1 MEVFYLLLNAL
12 FPLLLFYYLFSLVF
26 RDHLRFSNKKTLC
39 ILIAVTII
47 FTLLGIL
54 LFSLLNPLQD
64 LDFIFIIIYMTLFL
78 ATCMIVLNS
87 SLMQIVFTYF
97 IIKCYMD
104 DVFLLSKIVQSYLIS
119 PWQSPEIDFI
129 VSYAIVFFASIA
141 FMALFMK
148 KLVHPLINSNSHS
161 SLWNYLWSIPVLY
174 YAIYKLGISANYQTP
189 AASLPHSP
197 EVLLPIVWIVGT
209 FLSFFV
215 ILRML
220 LEITKYAD
228 IRENLRLSNLR
239 LSLQKEQYESLQQ
252 NIEAEQQAMHDRR
265 HLLLMLKSY
274 LDTRKYNKV
283 KDYIDEALHTDE
295 TAVIAP
301 VCDHYTIN
309 SIVQYYMSIARAN
322 NITFI
327 TKIKFPQDYPIL
339 ENDLTILLGN
349 LLENAIEACMRKQ
362 TQPKTIS
369 IKAEITGKSMLN
381 LSIKNSYDGEIV
393 KKGELFMSSKRQS
406 EGIGIASV
414 RTIVKKYDGI
424 MNIEYGSGFFLV
436 SVLLNP

>member
-1 MEVFYLLLNAL
+1 
-12 FPLLLFYYLFSLVF
+12 
-26 RDHLRFSNKKTLC
+26 
-39 ILIAVTII
+39 
-47 FTLLGIL
+47 
-54 LFSLLNPLQD
+54 
-64 LDFIFIIIYMTLFL
+64 
-78 ATCMIVLNS
+78 
-87 SLMQIVFTYF
+87 
-97 IIKCYMD
+97 MD